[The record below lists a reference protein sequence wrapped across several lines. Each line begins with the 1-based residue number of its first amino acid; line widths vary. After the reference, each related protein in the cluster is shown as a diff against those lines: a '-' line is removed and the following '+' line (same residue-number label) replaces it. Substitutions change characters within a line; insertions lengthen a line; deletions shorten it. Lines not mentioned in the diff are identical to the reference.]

1 LDVESCVGA
10 CYVNANLVYG
20 CIILAIPRAG
30 AGAFTNRERSV
41 LGRHGVTYLLI
52 GVGGFL
58 GANARYLVA
67 GWITERL
74 GIAFP
79 YGTLII
85 NVSGSFILGF
95 FLESISDRLFL
106 HPNWRLFFA
115 IGFLGAYTTFST
127 FSFESLV
134 LLQEGSYFLASANMV
149 GSVVLGLIAA
159 LAGMIISRLL

>member
-1 LDVESCVGA
+1 M
-10 CYVNANLVYG
+10 
-20 CIILAIPRAG
+20 
-30 AGAFTNRERSV
+30 
-41 LGRHGVTYLLI
+41 LGRQGVTYLLI
-52 GVGGFL
+52 GIGGFL

-74 GIAFP
+74 GSSFP

-95 FLESISDRLFL
+95 FLEFISNRLFVQ
-106 HPNWRLFFA
+106 PNWQLFFA

-127 FSFESLV
+127 FSFESLA
-134 LLQEGSYFLASANMV
+134 LLQEGSYLLALANMV
-149 GSVVLGLIAA
+149 GSVILGLIAV